1 MLLEQTTAPRVGFG
15 KAPPTPAGATP
26 TCCGQ
31 WKPPEE
37 AGRPLAAVHGSLCAV
52 EGPLGVLLSP
62 RPPRG
67 QGRWAAPG
75 TSRTFS
81 AHVPCALASRW
92 GSPRFSGPRRA
103 CPAPPTGW
111 AKLPP
116 CGTRE
121 WPPPRRSRQGQCP
134 GDLSNGKGGT
144 VSGPRSVLQP
154 ARWRSRKRGPRR
166 AVPVLVPGPE
176 RSVRRDRLSSRQ
188 GQDARG
194 HRASS
199 WPGRADPR
207 PALSDAGTAAPSRP
221 YPVSQSLM
229 LAQLGGSDLAIVPA
243 RKQAP
248 GPPKPHR
255 SAEQDRAAAGC
266 GDGHSGL
273 TEQGREPKAEPAN
286 GISDKRAARPES

>member
-26 TCCGQ
+26 TRCGQ
-31 WKPPEE
+31 REPPEE

-52 EGPLGVLLSP
+52 EGPLGVLLSS

-67 QGRWAAPG
+67 QGRRAAPG

-81 AHVPCALASRW
+81 AHLPCALASGR

-134 GDLSNGKGGT
+134 GDLSNGKGGHGVRAT
-144 VSGPRSVLQP
+144 VCSAACQVAKQEERTPQGCPCPRPWSRAFCKEGPPLLQAGTGCSGSQGKQLAWP
-154 ARWRSRKRGPRR
+154 SRPK
-166 AVPVLVPGPE
+166 A
-176 RSVRRDRLSSRQ
+176 RSVRRWDRGPFPALPRVPVA
-188 GQDARG
+188 DAR
-194 HRASS
+194 
-199 WPGRADPR
+199 
-207 PALSDAGTAAPSRP
+207 
-221 YPVSQSLM
+221 
-229 LAQLGGSDLAIVPA
+229 
-243 RKQAP
+243 
-248 GPPKPHR
+248 
-255 SAEQDRAAAGC
+255 AAG
-266 GDGHSGL
+266 
-273 TEQGREPKAEPAN
+273 RV
-286 GISDKRAARPES
+286 